1 MSLLALVAHP
11 DDASLYCGGT
21 LAKHAARGDEV
32 TVVHMTRGEYGGMDA
47 SPGEIAERRER
58 EARRAAE
65 TLGVEVEFLDGHDG
79 RVVESLETRLSL
91 VDLLRRHAP
100 TLLLTHTPRDLHPDH
115 RATARL
121 VTDAYYMAALPA
133 LETDHPPHD
142 PRNVYYVGTTTADY
156 DFEPDVFV
164 RLGEH
169 QSTREAALREHESQL
184 EFLARHGG
192 LDASVQNPVEEIRAE
207 ARVLG
212 KRAGCRHAEG
222 FVRLHDRAVEHLG

>member
-1 MSLLALVAHP
+1 MKLLALVAHP

-21 LAKHAARGDEV
+21 LAKHAARGDDV
-32 TVVHMTRGEYGGMDA
+32 TIVHMTRGEYGGLEA
-47 SPGEIAERRER
+47 SPGDIAQRRVR

-65 TLGVEVEFLDGHDG
+65 VLGAEVDFLDAHDG
-79 RVVESLETRLSL
+79 RVVDSLENRLML
-91 VDLLRRHAP
+91 VDVLRRHAP
-100 TLLLTHTPRDLHPDH
+100 TLLLTHTPHDLHPDH
-115 RATARL
+115 RVTARL
-121 VTDAYYMAALPA
+121 ATDAYYMASLPA

-142 PRNVYYVGTTTADY
+142 PRNVYYAGSTTADY
-156 DFEPDVFV
+156 DFEPEVFV

-184 EFLARHGG
+184 EFLERHGG
-192 LDASVQNPVEEIRAE
+192 LDASVRDLVEEVRAE

-212 KRAGCRHAEG
+212 KRAGCHHAEG